1 MANLEFK
8 RALNFMGFVA
18 TMLIAVA
25 LVVSLLVSLISG
37 NGVYNIPNFEI
48 NNVQSAFSFFANIL
62 AYFITIISGFY
73 YAKSK
78 RNVWFMVAQVVCTLI
93 IITAVIVGA
102 VL

>member
-18 TMLIAVA
+18 TMCIAVA
-25 LVVSLLVSLISG
+25 LIISLIVSLFG
-37 NGVYNIPNFEI
+37 ETKGIPGFRI
-48 NNVQSAFSFFANIL
+48 YDVISAFTFFANIL

-78 RNVWFMVAQVVCTLI
+78 RSAWFMVAQVLGTLLI
-93 IITAVIVGA
+93 IVAVITGA
-102 VL
+102 II

>member
-18 TMLIAVA
+18 TMCIAVA
-25 LVVSLLVSLISG
+25 LVISLIISLFG
-37 NGVYNIPNFEI
+37 ETKGIPGFQI
-48 NNVQSAFSFFANIL
+48 NDVVSAFTFIANVL
-62 AYFITIISGFY
+62 AYFITIIAGFY

-78 RNVWFMVAQVVCTLI
+78 RNVWFMVLQVIGTVLI
-93 IITAVIVGA
+93 IAAVITGA

>member
-18 TMLIAVA
+18 TMLIAGA
-25 LVVSLLVSLISG
+25 LVISLLVSVFSTTKG
-37 NGVYNIPNFEI
+37 IPGFQI
-48 NNVQSAFSFFANIL
+48 FDVVSAFTFFANIL
-62 AYFITIISGFY
+62 AYFITIVSGFY

-78 RNVWFMVAQVVCTLI
+78 RNVWFMVAQVIGTI
-93 IITAVIVGA
+93 IILTAVILGA